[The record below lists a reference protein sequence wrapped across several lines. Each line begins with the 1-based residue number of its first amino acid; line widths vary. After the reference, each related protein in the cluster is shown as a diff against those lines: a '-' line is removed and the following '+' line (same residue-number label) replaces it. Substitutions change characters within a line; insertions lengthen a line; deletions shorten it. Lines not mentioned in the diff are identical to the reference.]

1 MHPPTPHYVPLPPLL
16 LLVVLLFLTTTSTVT
31 ARAYTPQPPPNT
43 NPIGASYIA
52 FTTPTSNEED
62 VLFSPSSPLLPAGG
76 GGGKGD
82 VPSFSPP
89 VIISDYACPWGKT
102 LLCCAGAIF
111 PGPDEEWGDYIGD
124 CRLCKFFP
132 PHLSL
137 PPFFF
142 PSVFLFFLFLSFV
155 AVARK
160 EKEEEKLFGV
170 IW

>member
-1 MHPPTPHYVPLPPLL
+1 MHPPTPHSVPLPLL
-16 LLVVLLFLTTTSTVT
+16 LLLDVLLFLTTTSTVT

-132 PHLSL
+132 PPPPPTSLSHPSSSPL
-137 PPFFF
+137 FFF
-142 PSVFLFFLFLSFV
+142 SFFFFFLLP
-155 AVARK
+155 
-160 EKEEEKLFGV
+160 
-170 IW
+170 